1 MIVRFVAEGD
11 SLIAELLQP
20 LFVDSESNVTRFR
33 QRVVAKDICH
43 VVEQVGGCEQDGGWL
58 NAVDV
63 VQQELRVSVS
73 LIGGLRKP
81 VAGCLLILVNLPS
94 LEVQLPQQIL
104 RVGIAVAGGAVQI

>member
-1 MIVRFVAEGD
+1 MIVRLVAEGN

-33 QRVVAKDICH
+33 QRVVAEDICH
-43 VVEQVGGCEQDGGWL
+43 VVEQAGGCEQDGGRL

-73 LIGGLRKP
+73 LIGGLIRTLRLGAP
-81 VAGCLLILVNLPS
+81 FCATVPAGPPPS
-94 LEVQLPQQIL
+94 RNRAPRPALC
-104 RVGIAVAGGAVQI
+104 RR